1 MQRKNTSYGD
11 EGFSEFIKMA
21 FRRHLGNDE
30 SDYEKPVIGIANTF
44 SEVNRCNNHVQPIVK
59 AIKEGIIM
67 EGGTPLEFPTISLGE
82 MFTSPTTMLYR
93 NLLAMD
99 TEEMI
104 AAQPIDGTVLIS
116 GCDKIAPAQ
125 LMGVA
130 SANKP
135 AILCS
140 GGPMNNGEY
149 KGKTLGAC
157 SDCRYFWQEYKA
169 GTVEENEIQE
179 INKQLAPTPGHCMVM
194 GSASTIASCAEAM
207 GMMLP
212 GGAAV
217 PATFNERIHIA
228 RETGRSIV
236 KLVRENIK
244 PSDIMTE
251 KAFENAMKTLMA
263 VGGSTNSVIHLT
275 AIAKRLNI
283 DLTLDK
289 FEEISK
295 NTPFIANLRP
305 AGKYQMQDLY
315 HAGGIS
321 AVLKELEPILNSEE
335 ITASLKTVSQNIK
348 DVEVDEV
355 YRDIIKPLSRPLHK
369 NGGIAVLKGNL
380 APSGSIIKPKAIINK
395 KLSKHKGQAIV
406 FNSTEDMEKKLNNP
420 NLNVDENNVL
430 VLQNTGPVGGPGMP
444 EAGMIPIPDKL
455 LKQGVRDMVRISDC
469 RMSGTAFGTVV
480 LHAAPEAAVGGNIGL
495 IQDGDWIE
503 LDIENRELNLK
514 VSDEEL
520 ENRRQAWKPPKKES
534 RGYTWMYQ
542 NYVMQADQGCDFSFM
557 LSDKD

>member
-1 MQRKNTSYGD
+1 
-11 EGFSEFIKMA
+11 
-21 FRRHLGNDE
+21 
-30 SDYEKPVIGIANTF
+30 
-44 SEVNRCNNHVQPIVK
+44 
-59 AIKEGIIM
+59 
-67 EGGTPLEFPTISLGE
+67 
-82 MFTSPTTMLYR
+82 
-93 NLLAMD
+93 
-99 TEEMI
+99 
-104 AAQPIDGTVLIS
+104 
-116 GCDKIAPAQ
+116 
-125 LMGVA
+125 
-130 SANKP
+130 
-135 AILCS
+135 
-140 GGPMNNGEY
+140 
-149 KGKTLGAC
+149 
-157 SDCRYFWQEYKA
+157 
-169 GTVEENEIQE
+169 
-179 INKQLAPTPGHCMVM
+179 
-194 GSASTIASCAEAM
+194 
-207 GMMLP
+207 
-212 GGAAV
+212 
-217 PATFNERIHIA
+217 
-228 RETGRSIV
+228 
-236 KLVRENIK
+236 
-244 PSDIMTE
+244 
-251 KAFENAMKTLMA
+251 
-263 VGGSTNSVIHLT
+263 
-275 AIAKRLNI
+275 
-283 DLTLDK
+283 
-289 FEEISK
+289 
-295 NTPFIANLRP
+295 
-305 AGKYQMQDLY
+305 
-315 HAGGIS
+315 
-321 AVLKELEPILNSEE
+321 VLKELEPILNSEE

-369 NGGIAVLKGNL
+369 NGGIALSKGSV
-380 APSGSIIKPKAIINK
+380 AHSDSIIKPKAIINK

>member
-1 MQRKNTSYGD
+1 MQRKSTSYGD
-11 EGFSEFIKMA
+11 AGFSEFIKMA
-21 FRRHLGNDE
+21 FRRHLGHDEND
-30 SDYEKPVIGIANTF
+30 YKKPVIGIANTF
-44 SEVNRCNNHVQPIVK
+44 SEVNRCNNHVGPIVT
-59 AIKEGIIM
+59 AIKEGVTM

-93 NLLAMD
+93 NLLSMD

-157 SDCRYFWQEYKA
+157 SDCRHYWQEYRA
-169 GTVEENEIQE
+169 GTVDEDEIQE

-217 PATFNERIHIA
+217 PATYNERIHIA
-228 RETGRSIV
+228 RETGKAIV
-236 KLVRENIK
+236 RLVRENIK

-251 KAFENAMKTLMA
+251 KAFENAIKILMA

-283 DLTLDK
+283 NLTLDM

-295 NTPFIANLRP
+295 KTPFIANLRP

-315 HAGGIS
+315 HAGGIP
-321 AVLKELEPILNSEE
+321 AVLKEMEYLLNTEE
-335 ITASLKTVSQNIK
+335 ITVSGKTLSENIK
-348 DVEVDEV
+348 DAQVDDV
-355 YRDIIKPLSRPLHK
+355 YRDIIRPIDIPLYK
-369 NGGIAVLKGNL
+369 DGGIAVLKGNL
-380 APSGSIIKPKAIINK
+380 APNGSIIKPKAIINQ
-395 KLSKHKGQAIV
+395 KLSKHKGKAIV
-406 FNSTEDMEKKLNNP
+406 FKSIEDMEQRINKSDLE
-420 NLNVDENNVL
+420 VSENNVL
-430 VLQNTGPVGGPGMP
+430 V
-444 EAGMIPIPDKL
+444 
-455 LKQGVRDMVRISDC
+455 
-469 RMSGTAFGTVV
+469 
-480 LHAAPEAAVGGNIGL
+480 
-495 IQDGDWIE
+495 
-503 LDIENRELNLK
+503 
-514 VSDEEL
+514 
-520 ENRRQAWKPPKKES
+520 
-534 RGYTWMYQ
+534 
-542 NYVMQADQGCDFSFM
+542 
-557 LSDKD
+557 